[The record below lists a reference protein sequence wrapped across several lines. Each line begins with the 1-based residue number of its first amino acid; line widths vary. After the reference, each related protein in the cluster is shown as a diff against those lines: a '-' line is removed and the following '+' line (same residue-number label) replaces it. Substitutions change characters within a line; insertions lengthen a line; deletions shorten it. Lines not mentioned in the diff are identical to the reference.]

1 MQHYHRTRRKALMG
15 DDVASPA
22 VVENKAADDDT
33 PILDEPLVKAA
44 ITGAGVYHGY
54 KRTGSVAWALIYG
67 LLARLAPVPTGAVV
81 IAQGF
86 GKPKG
91 S

>member
-1 MQHYHRTRRKALMG
+1 MQHYHRTQRPALMG

-22 VVENKAADDDT
+22 VVEDKGDDT
-33 PILDEPLVKAA
+33 PILDEPIVKAA

-54 KRTGSVAWALIYG
+54 KRTGSVTWALVYG
-67 LLARLAPVPTGAVV
+67 LLARLAPVTTGAVV